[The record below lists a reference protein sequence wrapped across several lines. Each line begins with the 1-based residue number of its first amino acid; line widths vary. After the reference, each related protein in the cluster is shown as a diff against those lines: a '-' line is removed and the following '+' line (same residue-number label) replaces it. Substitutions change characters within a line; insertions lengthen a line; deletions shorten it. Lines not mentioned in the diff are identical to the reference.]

1 MKATR
6 YGPGGDG
13 HINHTRLVVID
24 NHTDGAGLLGSPG
37 LCLVIGAAPLYDGDF
52 SPDIQAQIVFL
63 RAGTGDHD
71 VRQRP
76 VGQAA
81 EGIVPGDGAGFCVIA
96 VIIANIP
103 PGYGDV
109 GGENAAVF
117 HAGNGQGLGIG
128 GRLAGIAV
136 VRVGGQ
142 RAAAVTVVVGGAV
155 VVAHSHGHGNAGFPH
170 PVEHLHQIHRPRVLG
185 LVFNEAAGGAQAHVH
200 GVYVQS
206 DAVFQAASTSS

>member
-1 MKATR
+1 MLPPGAMGGQLRLQCQLRSCAPRGKVGHAGHRRGDDGIFCGDGQNFFLLLRQIRPVGLGDEGDR

-76 VGQAA
+76 VGR
-81 EGIVPGDGAGFCVIA
+81 GRDSPG
-96 VIIANIP
+96 
-103 PGYGDV
+103 
-109 GGENAAVF
+109 
-117 HAGNGQGLGIG
+117 
-128 GRLAGIAV
+128 
-136 VRVGGQ
+136 
-142 RAAAVTVVVGGAV
+142 
-155 VVAHSHGHGNAGFPH
+155 
-170 PVEHLHQIHRPRVLG
+170 
-185 LVFNEAAGGAQAHVH
+185 
-200 GVYVQS
+200 
-206 DAVFQAASTSS
+206 